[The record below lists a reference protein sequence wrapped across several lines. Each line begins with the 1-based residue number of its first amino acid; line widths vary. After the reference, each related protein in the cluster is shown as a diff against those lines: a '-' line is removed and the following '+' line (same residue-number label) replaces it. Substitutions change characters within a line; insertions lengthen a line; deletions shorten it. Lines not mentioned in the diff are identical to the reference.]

1 MNQSFWGVLVVMLGI
16 AALLLIVFFQSVT
29 NTDEHNSQLLKE
41 ITEAAMW
48 DAFDYSTYRKTGEIR
63 INREK
68 FVENFT
74 RRYAESASKS
84 REYTIQFYDINEKPP
99 KVSLKVTS
107 SVTGNPGS
115 ALSATEEPVT
125 VTINNKI
132 DAILE
137 VPY

>member
-1 MNQSFWGVLVVMLGI
+1 
-16 AALLLIVFFQSVT
+16 
-29 NTDEHNSQLLKE
+29 
-41 ITEAAMW
+41 MW
-48 DAFDYSTYRKTGEIR
+48 DSVDYAAYRAYGTIK

-84 REYTIQFYDINEKPP
+84 RTYKIKFVDINERPP
-99 KVSLKVTS
+99 KVSVMVTS
-107 SVTGNPGS
+107 SVTGNAGS
-115 ALSATEEPVT
+115 VLRATEDPVT
-125 VTINNKI
+125 VNLNNRI

>member
-1 MNQSFWGVLVVMLGI
+1 MNQSFWGVFVVMLGVASI
-16 AALLLIVFFQSVT
+16 ILIVFFQSVT

-41 ITEAAMW
+41 VTEAAMW
-48 DAFDYSTYRKTGEIR
+48 DSLDYAAYRFNNEIK

-84 REYTIQFYDINEKPP
+84 RTYTIQFIDINEKPP
-99 KVSLKVTS
+99 KVSVRVSS
-107 SVTGNPGS
+107 SVTGNAGQ
-115 ALSATEEPVT
+115 ALRATEDPVT
-125 VTINNKI
+125 VTLNNRI

>member
-1 MNQSFWGVLVVMLGI
+1 MNQSFWGVLVVMLGV

-41 ITEAAMW
+41 VTEAAMW

-68 FVENFT
+68 FVENFS
-74 RRYAESASKS
+74 RRFAESASKS
-84 REYTIQFYDINEKPP
+84 YKYKIEFYDINEKPP
-99 KVSLKVTS
+99 KVSVKVIS
-107 SVTGNPGS
+107 RQTGNPAGTLGS
-115 ALSATEEPVT
+115 TEATT
-125 VTINNKI
+125 VTLNNRI

>member
-1 MNQSFWGVLVVMLGI
+1 MNQSFWGVLVVMLGV
-16 AALLLIVFFQSVT
+16 AALLLIVFFQTIT

-41 ITEAAMW
+41 VTEAAMW

-68 FVENFT
+68 FVENFS
-74 RRYAESASKS
+74 RRFAESASKS
-84 REYTIQFYDINEKPP
+84 YEYDIQFYDINEKPP
-99 KVSLKVTS
+99 KVSVKVTS
-107 SVTGNPGS
+107 SQTGNPAGTLGS
-115 ALSATEEPVT
+115 TEATT
-125 VTINNKI
+125 VTLNNRI